1 MAKHIMKLIAGI
13 LPTLALGTTV
23 AALALV
29 TAAPAAA
36 AEGQKQTNSAKLA
49 KPLKEAQDDI
59 KAKKFSEAIAK
70 LKEAEGTAGKTP
82 YDQHL
87 INDMLTFC
95 YIKTNAYADAAK
107 VMEAEIDDGFTP
119 QAEIPQKVRGLAE
132 INYQLKN
139 YDKAIDFG
147 NRAIKGG
154 FGDEQIRT
162 LVGQA
167 YYLKGDWKGTLK
179 FEQGLVDNQVKAGE
193 TPKNESLQLILSS
206 CVKMSDAGCET
217 HALEQIVRYYPKP
230 DYWYQLLYTVRQQTS
245 GNDANTLQTYRLMSE
260 LDVLKNADDYTEMAQ
275 LALESGS
282 PGEAQKVLQ
291 KGLDKNIFTDQRA
304 KERNQRLLEN
314 AKKQAA
320 NDQASLPKQEK
331 DAEAASTGQKSISV
345 GLAYLGYGQY
355 DKAID
360 ELNKGITKGGLKD
373 QNQARLLLGIAQ
385 LKGGHKDEAIKTF
398 GSVKGDAALERLANL
413 WTLHSKEGS
422 SSTASQGKLNEHREP
437 VARRRTGNRSNRV
450 TAATG

>member
-13 LPTLALGTTV
+13 LPKLALGTTV
-23 AALALV
+23 VALAAV

-36 AEGQKQTNSAKLA
+36 AEGKQTNSPKLA

-87 INDMLTFC
+87 INDMLTFS
-95 YIKTNAYADAAK
+95 YIKTNDYADAAK
-107 VMEAEIDDGFTP
+107 TMEAEIDDGFTP
-119 QAEIPQKVRGLAE
+119 QADIPQKVRGLAE

-147 NRAIKGG
+147 NRAVKGG
-154 FGDEQIRT
+154 FSDEQIRT

-179 FEQGLVDNQVKAGE
+179 FEQGIVDNQVKAGE

-206 CVKMSDAGCET
+206 CVKMNDAGCET
-217 HALEQIVRYYPKP
+217 HALEQIVKYYPKP
-230 DYWYQLLYTVRQQTS
+230 EYWYQLLYTVRQQTS

-260 LDVLKNADDYTEMAQ
+260 VDVLKSADDYTEMAQ
-275 LALESGS
+275 LALEAGS

-304 KERNQRLLEN
+304 KERNQRLLES
-314 AKKQAA
+314 AKKQATT
-320 NDQASLPKQEK
+320 DQTSLAKQEK
-331 DAEAASTGQKSISV
+331 DADAAATGQKSVSV

-355 DKAID
+355 DKAVD
-360 ELNKGITKGGLKD
+360 LLNKGITKGGLKAE
-373 QNQARLLLGIAQ
+373 NQARLLLGIAQ
-385 LKGGHKDEAIKTF
+385 LKGGHKDDAVKTF
-398 GSVKGDAALERLANL
+398 AAVKGDPALERLANL
-413 WTLHSKEGS
+413 WVLHAKEGAS
-422 SSTASQGKLNEHREP
+422 SAASTTASHPQQRM
-437 VARRRTGNRSNRV
+437 VAQHGRRPRSGGN
-450 TAATG
+450 

>member
-13 LPTLALGTTV
+13 LPTFALGTTV
-23 AALALV
+23 VALAVV
-29 TAAPAAA
+29 TSGPAAA
-36 AEGQKQTNSAKLA
+36 AEAQKNSAKLA

-59 KAKKFSEAIAK
+59 KGKKYSEAIAK
-70 LKEAEGTAGKTP
+70 LKEAEGISGKTP

-87 INDMLTFC
+87 INDMLTFS
-95 YIKTNAYADAAK
+95 YIKTNDFPNAAK
-107 VMEAEIDDGFTP
+107 TMEAEIDDGFTP
-119 QAEIPQKVRGLAE
+119 QADIPQKVRGLAE

-154 FGDEQIRT
+154 FADEQVRT

-167 YYLKGDWKGTLK
+167 YYLKGDWKGTHK
-179 FEQGLVDNQVKAGE
+179 FEQTIVDNQIKAGE

-206 CVKMSDAGCET
+206 CVKMNDAGCET
-217 HALEQIVRYYPKP
+217 HALEQIVRFYPKP
-230 DYWYQLLYTVRQQTS
+230 EAWYQLLYTVRQQTS

-260 LDVLKNADDYTEMAQ
+260 VDVLKNADDYTEMAQ
-275 LALESGS
+275 LALEAGS

-291 KGLDKNIFTDQRA
+291 KGLDKNIFADQRA

-331 DAEAASTGQKSISV
+331 DAEAAATGQKSVAV

-355 DKAID
+355 DKAMD
-360 ELNKGITKGGLKD
+360 ELSKGLTKGGLKD
-373 QNQARLLLGIAQ
+373 ENQARLLLGIAQ
-385 LKGGHKDEAIKTF
+385 LKGGHKDDAMKTF
-398 GSVKGDAALERLANL
+398 GAVKGDAALERIASL
-413 WTLHSKEGS
+413 WVLHAKEGA
-422 SSTASQGKLNEHREP
+422 SSTASSTASRPQKRL
-437 VARRRTGNRSNRV
+437 VAQRRPRS
-450 TAATG
+450 AAN